1 MKLGHVSSKLD
12 RLPTG
17 IDGVEAIG
25 SAVEIPDA
33 ETLTARYATK
43 VVADAVEKLVPD
55 DAIER
60 ALLRVKIKQERD
72 RQELARAVAA
82 VDAAEARQRQ
92 EGLPDK

>member
-1 MKLGHVSSKLD
+1 VTVKL
-12 RLPTG
+12 RN
-17 IDGVEAIG
+17 
-25 SAVEIPDA
+25 
-33 ETLTARYATK
+33 LTAK
-43 VVADAVEKLVPD
+43 QLADRADCLEEEAALV
-55 DAIER
+55 R